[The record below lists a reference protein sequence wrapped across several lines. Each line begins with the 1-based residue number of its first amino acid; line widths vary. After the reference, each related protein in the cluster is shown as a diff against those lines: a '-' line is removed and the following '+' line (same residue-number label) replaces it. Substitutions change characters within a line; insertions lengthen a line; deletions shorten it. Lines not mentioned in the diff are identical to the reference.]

1 MKTIGVSAVSN
12 TGVSVV
18 SSMSRLE
25 KFFGPGK
32 WTISPFQQLEHISPR
47 SNGWSHALTKHSSA
61 FSSGA
66 NCLYSHLT
74 GKTAVQWLQKIFKT
88 SRYNNN
94 STSLRL
100 SFNSFQPINS
110 TNWAI
115 LYYLK
120 LQLYTYCCSNSVS
133 CVAYRHLPWNDIVE
147 FSFLLTAPTFLQT
160 VCKWPN
166 FLSSLYHP
174 KYTRYSVHLTCGKRI
189 INVLPTAGIW
199 ISKQRFCEMQEM
211 YDG

>member
-1 MKTIGVSAVSN
+1 MKTIGVSAISN
-12 TGVSVV
+12 TRVSVV
-18 SSMSRLE
+18 GSMSRLE

-47 SNGWSHALTKHSSA
+47 YNGWSHALTKHSSA

-160 VCKWPN
+160 TFVTSCWEGLTMN
-166 FLSSLYHP
+166 RILVRFYSSCLNMP
-174 KYTRYSVHLTCGKRI
+174 S
-189 INVLPTAGIW
+189 
-199 ISKQRFCEMQEM
+199 
-211 YDG
+211 